1 MKTLILS
8 IALLMIGGAAQ
19 AQTAPVKSAKTQAAI
34 DRLADAAR
42 KVQNAPTAAPAQAVA
57 AGSGLFDNTPAVP
70 QGIPVQTLPKK
81 NKPAVK
87 SADDGIVYPDDPPG
101 KQDDGGDNP
110 SPGDQVAKMIAAAL
124 KSKEVREGVDDLR
137 KDQMGKIFT
146 KEVKI
151 GAAVAGAGLVTAGI
165 GLLIGASAV
174 TGVGLAVV
182 GAVILVGA
190 LFALFGKK
198 KE

>member
-8 IALLMIGGAAQ
+8 VAFLMISGAAQ
-19 AQTAPVKSAKTQAAI
+19 AQTAPVKSAKTQAVI
-34 DRLADAAR
+34 DSLADAAR
-42 KVQNAPTAAPAQAVA
+42 KVQNAPAASPVKAAA

-70 QGIPVQTLPKK
+70 QGTPVQTLPRKG
-81 NKPAVK
+81 KPVTK
-87 SADDGIVYPDDPPG
+87 TSDDGIVYPDDPPG

-110 SPGDQVAKMIAAAL
+110 SPGDQVAKMIAEAL
-124 KSKEVREGVDDLR
+124 KSKEVRASVDNLR
-137 KDQMGKIFT
+137 QDQMGKIFT

-151 GAAVAGAGLVTAGI
+151 GAAVAGAGLVTAGV

-198 KE
+198 